1 MSLFKLDFVISYGI
15 KGYIIFFFQ
24 FLWQFKLN
32 LTKGDQ
38 FLEAAEKMCSEE
50 LKNLEECKD
59 QSLEGHKLS
68 CLLEN
73 SDSVAQGN

>member
-1 MSLFKLDFVISYGI
+1 MWYNFLE
-15 KGYIIFFFQ
+15 GYIHFCPQ

-50 LKNLEECKD
+50 LKSLEECKD

-73 SDSVAQGN
+73 SDSVAQGS